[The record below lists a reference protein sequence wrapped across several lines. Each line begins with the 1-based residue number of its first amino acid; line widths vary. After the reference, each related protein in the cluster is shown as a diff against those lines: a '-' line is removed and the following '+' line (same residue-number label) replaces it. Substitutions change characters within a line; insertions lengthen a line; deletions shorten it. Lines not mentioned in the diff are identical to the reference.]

1 MYDPNQ
7 EWKLV
12 MAWGIFLANES
23 GIFDGANEQLLNLV
37 CYLFNIFTAP
47 STTRYFFVYE
57 IQ

>member
-1 MYDPNQ
+1 MT
-7 EWKLV
+7 
-12 MAWGIFLANES
+12 WGIFLANES

-57 IQ
+57 IK